1 MLEKD
6 VVIRIS
12 FDQTN
17 NGGDPPADMLLV
29 PHTAADYQRLVAMLD
44 ELIDTVGE
52 AEDHPH
58 AGLMEILGALIESY
72 EDRHVPES
80 EGDPLTTLRLLMAD
94 HGLTAADLPGLGD
107 AAQVAATLSG
117 TVALT
122 PTQIRRLAQR
132 FHVAP
137 VTFL

>member
-17 NGGDPPADMLLV
+17 NGGEPPADTLLV
-29 PHTAADYQRLVAMLD
+29 PHTEANYQ
-44 ELIDTVGE
+44 
-52 AEDHPH
+52 
-58 AGLMEILGALIESY
+58 
-72 EDRHVPES
+72 
-80 EGDPLTTLRLLMAD
+80 LMAD
-94 HGLTAADLPGLGD
+94 HGLTAADLPELGD

>member
-1 MLEKD
+1 MNAWVCVSHFIQLCLTS
-6 VVIRIS
+6 VAPSAASFIRCC
-12 FDQTN
+12 
-17 NGGDPPADMLLV
+17 
-29 PHTAADYQRLVAMLD
+29 
-44 ELIDTVGE
+44 TVGE
-52 AEDHPH
+52 DEDHPH

-72 EDRHVPES
+72 EDRHVPEC
-80 EGDPLTTLRLLMAD
+80 EGDSLTTLRLLMAD
-94 HGLTAADLPGLGD
+94 HGLTAADLPELGD

-137 VTFL
+137 ATFR